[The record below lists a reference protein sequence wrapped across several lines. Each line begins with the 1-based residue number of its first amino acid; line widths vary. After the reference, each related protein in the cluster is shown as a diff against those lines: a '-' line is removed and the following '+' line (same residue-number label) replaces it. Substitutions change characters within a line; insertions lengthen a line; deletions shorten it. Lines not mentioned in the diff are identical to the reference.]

1 MRFQIQRL
9 DMVERPNGLEVTLE
23 HNGNKINWAYRFS
36 IRTSTARAAIGAPPR
51 ITPEELYSPLND
63 FLETLNPTNQ
73 AALFDIYRRIQDAFA
88 TLPNTHQLMALLK
101 PLIAEIYAIIKLDDI
116 SRWATVNQRIHVPD
130 DVQATFEYDEET
142 AHKREI
148 TYTVPEY
155 WQLLTFAIALRALMP
170 VWGQFIDY
178 TNKNV
183 APAWKEYYAYS
194 LLNQSALWE
203 CPPMQKLRMSLNFR
217 FDNAKIE
224 NFDSAVMEFA
234 SRDEIPEWLTGMMVV
249 KKVMVGEID
258 YRLLPPT
265 RSLVKII
272 YNSVKELLDKPST
285 KFMKGYLKDKS
296 PDAGNLD
303 SDGQGKS
310 SILEAYKIPVEIIPG
325 DQAVLNA
332 YAVQKERIVQIIEPT
347 LPERMLQQA
356 MNNVKV
362 LDQRRIF
369 DGQRALVQ
377 LTLNEAMPV
386 MAGQFIERAGLLV
399 MTAVAQA
406 VLWYRG
412 HKALAA
418 ILTAAALPT
427 DYPMSGDA
435 TSRLKLSKEMRATLD
450 AMYPYARTV
459 QQGRDRTGRQPN
471 DGIRAIEAI
480 VEALDKHSWQLTI
493 PKSWMVDLM
502 GEDTQQLRL
511 QAIPPDIRTKLAE
524 FAIDLDN
531 RRSTTTGAY
540 NPSTI

>member
-1 MRFQIQRL
+1 MRFIVQRL
-9 DMVERPNGLEVTLE
+9 DMVDKPNGLEVTLE
-23 HNGNKINWAYRFS
+23 HNGHKINWSYRFS
-36 IRTSTARAAIGAPPR
+36 VRTSTIRAAIGAPPR

-63 FLETLNPTNQ
+63 YLETLPPQ
-73 AALFDIYRRIQDAFA
+73 SQLALFDVYRRIHEAFG
-88 TLPNTHQLMALLK
+88 TLPNTHQLMDMLK
-101 PLIAEIYAIIKLDDI
+101 PLIAEIYAIINLDQI
-116 SRWATVNQRIHVPD
+116 SRWAQVNQRIHVPE
-130 DVQATFEYDEET
+130 DVQAVFEYDEET

-155 WQLLTFAIALRALMP
+155 WQLLTLAIALRALMP

-178 TNKNV
+178 INKHV
-183 APAWKEYYAYS
+183 APSWKEYYAYK
-194 LLNQSALWE
+194 LLSQSSLWE
-203 CPPMQKLRMSLNFR
+203 CAPMQKLRMSLNFR
-217 FDNAKIE
+217 FDNSKQE
-224 NFDSAVMEFA
+224 NFDSAVVEFA

-258 YRLLPPT
+258 YRFLPPT

-272 YNSVKELLDKPST
+272 YNSIKELLDKPSP
-285 KFMKGYLKDKS
+285 KFLKGYLKDKS

-332 YAVQKERIVQIIEPT
+332 VAVQKEYLVQIIEPT
-347 LPERMLQQA
+347 LPPRLLLQAERNA
-356 MNNVKV
+356 NV
-362 LDQRRIF
+362 LEQRRIY

-377 LTLNEAMPV
+377 LTLHEALPV
-386 MAGQFIERAGLLV
+386 MAGQFIERAGMLA

-406 VLWYRG
+406 ILWFRG

-418 ILTAAALPT
+418 LLTAAALPS
-427 DYPMSGDA
+427 DFPMSGDA
-435 TSRLKLSKEMRATLD
+435 TTRLKLSKEMKAEMDR
-450 AMYPYARTV
+450 MYPYARTV

-471 DGIRAIEAI
+471 DGLRAIEAI
-480 VEALDKHSWQLTI
+480 LDALDKQSWQLTI
-493 PKSWMVDLM
+493 PKSWMIDLM
-502 GEDTQQLRL
+502 GDDTPSLRL

-531 RRSTTTGAY
+531 RRKL
-540 NPSTI
+540 NNRIPSHPDI

>member
-1 MRFQIQRL
+1 MRFLVQ
-9 DMVERPNGLEVTLE
+9 PNGLEVILE
-23 HNGNKINWAYRFS
+23 HNGHKIPWSYRFS
-36 IRTSTARAAIGAPPR
+36 VRSSAIRAAVGAPPR

-63 FLETLNPTNQ
+63 FLETLPPASQ
-73 AALFDIYRRIQDAFA
+73 MALFDVYRRIYEAFG
-88 TLPNTHQLMALLK
+88 TLPNTHRLMDLLK
-101 PLIAEIYAIIKLDDI
+101 PLIGEIYAIIKLDEV
-116 SRWATVNQRIHVPD
+116 SRWATVNQRIFVPE
-130 DVQATFEYDEET
+130 DVQAVFEYDEET

-155 WQLLTFAIALRALMP
+155 WQLLTLAIALRALMP

-178 TNKNV
+178 TNKNL
-183 APAWKEYYAYS
+183 APSWKEYYAYK
-194 LLNQSALWE
+194 LLSQSSLWE
-203 CPPMQKLRMSLNFR
+203 CAPMQKLRMSLNFR
-217 FDNAKIE
+217 FENSKQE
-224 NFDSAVMEFA
+224 NFDSAVVEFV
-234 SRDEIPEWLTGMMVV
+234 SRDEIPEWLTAMMVV

-258 YRLLPPT
+258 YRYLPPT

-272 YNSVKELLDKPST
+272 YNSVKELLDKPSA
-285 KFMKGYLKDKS
+285 KFLKGYLKDKS

-332 YAVQKERIVQIIEPT
+332 YAVQKEHIVQIIEPT

-356 MNNVKV
+356 VNNAKV
-362 LDQRRIF
+362 LDQERIY
-369 DGQRALVQ
+369 DGQRAIIQ
-377 LTLNEAMPV
+377 LTLHEAIPV
-386 MAGQFIERAGLLV
+386 MGGQFIERVGLLA

-418 ILTAAALPT
+418 ILTARALPA
-427 DYPMSGDA
+427 DFPMSGDA
-435 TSRLKLSKEMRATLD
+435 NARLKLSKEIRATLD

-471 DGIRAIEAI
+471 DGIRGIEAI
-480 VEALDKHSWQLTI
+480 LEALDKHSWQLTI

-502 GEDTQQLRL
+502 GEDTPNLRL

-531 RRSTTTGAY
+531 RRSLTNGVSEIRS
-540 NPSTI
+540 NI